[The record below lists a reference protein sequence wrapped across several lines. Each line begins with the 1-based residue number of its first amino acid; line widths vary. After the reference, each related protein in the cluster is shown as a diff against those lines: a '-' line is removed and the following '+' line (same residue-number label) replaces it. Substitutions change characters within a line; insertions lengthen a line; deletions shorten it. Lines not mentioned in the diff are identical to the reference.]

1 MATSPSDQNNRNVLA
16 WLDRLQSSVRDA
28 GNHKGPRAFLDLR
41 NIDAEEESDGE
52 SESKRTQGQNQS
64 QVQEAQ
70 TKENQSVATEDAS
83 QEEDKLQSTL
93 PESHVPIGLIAD
105 LSLSSSKAN
114 RKKDLAKD
122 AHLNEDDL
130 NDDNVVCVFIGLSLC
145 FALIYKSPG
154 GGERNIFHAR

>member
-28 GNHKGPRAFLDLR
+28 GNQKGPRAFLDLR

-52 SESKRTQGQNQS
+52 SESKRAQTQNQN
-64 QVQEAQ
+64 QAQE
-70 TKENQSVATEDAS
+70 TRPKDNQSVAGEDPL

-105 LSLSSSKAN
+105 LSLSNNKAN
-114 RKKDLAKD
+114 RKKDHAKD

-130 NDDNVVCVFIGLSLC
+130 NDDNVVCVIIGLSLC

-154 GGERNIFHAR
+154 GGERNILHAR